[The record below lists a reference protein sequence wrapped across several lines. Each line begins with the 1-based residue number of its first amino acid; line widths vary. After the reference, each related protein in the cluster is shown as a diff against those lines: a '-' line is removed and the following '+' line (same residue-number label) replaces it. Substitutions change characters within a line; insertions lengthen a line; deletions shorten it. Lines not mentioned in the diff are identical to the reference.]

1 MANNTLRLTWSKRVV
16 MSKRYWSRPVSWL
29 SSMVLLCA
37 MGITSEAMAKPDPA
51 QLLREKYLAL
61 EEPLRQNQFKRQLVL
76 DSAESQGR
84 LRGDIYAVINYPFA
98 TVNAGLNNPQNW
110 CDVMLLHMNTK
121 YCHAAKGASGT
132 VLNVNIG
139 KKTPED
145 LADAAR
151 VEFNYSVVAV
161 TPEYFE
167 INLNAREGPLG
178 TSDFLIQ
185 LEAVALPNAK
195 TFLHLTYSYAINM
208 SGRLSLKAYLGTIGS
223 RKVGFTVIGKKA
235 DGQPDYIRGVRGLME
250 RNTMRYYLAIDSFL
264 GATRTASSGQFEKQI
279 QSWFTATERYP
290 RQLYEMDRRAYV
302 EMKRAEYVRQQAA
315 Y

>member
-1 MANNTLRLTWSKRVV
+1 MHKRF
-16 MSKRYWSRPVSWL
+16 WSRPASWL
-29 SSMVLLCA
+29 SGMLLLCA
-37 MGITSEAMAKPDPA
+37 TGVTSAAVAMPNPA
-51 QLLREKYLAL
+51 ATLRAKYLSL

-76 DSAESQGR
+76 DSSELQGR
-84 LRGDIYAVINYPFA
+84 LKGDVYAIIDYPFA

-110 CDVMLLHMNTK
+110 CDVMLLHINTK
-121 YCHAAKGASGT
+121 YCHAERRPSGT

-139 KKTPED
+139 KKTPEE

-151 VEFNYSVVAV
+151 VEFNYSVAAA

-167 INLNAREGPLG
+167 INLNASEGPLG

-185 LEAVALPNAK
+185 MEAVALPNAK
-195 TFLHLTYSYAINM
+195 TFLHLTYSYAINV
-208 SGRLSLKAYLGTIGS
+208 SGRLSMKAYLGTIGS
-223 RKVGFTVIGKKA
+223 QKVGFTVIGKKV

-264 GATRTASSGQFEKQI
+264 GANRTASPGRFEKQL
-279 QSWFTATERYP
+279 QSWFSASERYP
-290 RQLYEMDRRAYV
+290 RQLHEMDRRTYV
-302 EMKRAEYVRQQAA
+302 EMKRAEYVRQQVV

>member
-1 MANNTLRLTWSKRVV
+1 MHKRF
-16 MSKRYWSRPVSWL
+16 WSRPASWL
-29 SSMVLLCA
+29 SSILLLCA
-37 MGITSEAMAKPDPA
+37 AGVTSAAIAMPDPA
-51 QLLREKYLAL
+51 AILRTKFVSL

-76 DSAESQGR
+76 DSSESKGR
-84 LRGDIYAVINYPFA
+84 LKGDIYATINYPFA
-98 TVNAGLNNPQNW
+98 TVNAGLNNPKNW
-110 CDVMLLHMNTK
+110 CDVMLLHINTK
-121 YCHAAKGASGT
+121 YCHAESRPSGT

-139 KKTPED
+139 KKTPEE

-151 VEFNYSVVAV
+151 VEFNYSVAAA

-167 INLNAREGPLG
+167 INLNAKEGPLG
-178 TSDFLIQ
+178 TSDFVIQ

-208 SGRLSLKAYLGTIGS
+208 SGRLSLQAYLGTIGS
-223 RKVGFTVIGKKA
+223 RKVGFTVIGKRV

-264 GATRTASSGQFEKQI
+264 GANRTASSGRFEKQL
-279 QSWFTATERYP
+279 QSWFTAAERYP
-290 RQLYEMDRRAYV
+290 RQLHEMDRRTYV
-302 EMKRAEYVRQQAA
+302 EMKRAEYVRQQAV

>member
-1 MANNTLRLTWSKRVV
+1 MHKRF
-16 MSKRYWSRPVSWL
+16 WSRPASWL
-29 SSMVLLCA
+29 SGMLLLCA
-37 MGITSEAMAKPDPA
+37 TGVTSAAVAMPNPA
-51 QLLREKYLAL
+51 ATLRAKYLSL

-76 DSAESQGR
+76 DSSELQGR
-84 LRGDIYAVINYPFA
+84 LKGDVYAIIDYPFA

-110 CDVMLLHMNTK
+110 CDVMLLHINTK
-121 YCHAAKGASGT
+121 YCHAERRSSGT

-139 KKTPED
+139 KKTPEE

-151 VEFNYSVVAV
+151 VEFNYSVAAA

-167 INLNAREGPLG
+167 INLNASEGPLG

-185 LEAVALPNAK
+185 MEAVALPNAK
-195 TFLHLTYSYAINM
+195 TFLHLTYSYAINV
-208 SGRLSLKAYLGTIGS
+208 SGRLSMKAYLGTIGS
-223 RKVGFTVIGKKA
+223 QKVGFTVIGKKV

-264 GATRTASSGQFEKQI
+264 GANRTASSGRFEKQL
-279 QSWFTATERYP
+279 QSWFSASERYP
-290 RQLYEMDRRAYV
+290 RQLHEMDRRTYV
-302 EMKRAEYVRQQAA
+302 EMKRAEYVRQQAV